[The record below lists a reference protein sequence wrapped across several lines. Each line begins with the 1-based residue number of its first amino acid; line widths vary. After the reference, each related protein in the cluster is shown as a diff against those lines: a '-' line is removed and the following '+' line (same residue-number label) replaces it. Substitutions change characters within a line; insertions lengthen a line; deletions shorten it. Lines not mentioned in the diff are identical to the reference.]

1 MTYEPNPGPADA
13 NARANGGGKPS
24 GPARF
29 ASLTAG
35 LLARKGEA
43 APALEPFAN
52 ARMAPG
58 SAREMAR
65 GERHHL
71 DRRANEGAGARPA
84 GAGEASHAPHWELP
98 HPPAAAPRS
107 PIGRD
112 PNSPHTNEQAV
123 HRPESREPE
132 HHGEGDSHTETVAG
146 CPRKAQSAKKPAV
159 ALRLTTHDYLRL
171 RLAAAELETSA
182 HDIILAALDAYLDAK
197 GVERFDECLCLQKT
211 ADLCEE
217 IADDPEEGG

>member
-1 MTYEPNPGPADA
+1 MSYERNPGADDSA
-13 NARANGGGKPS
+13 AHPNGAGKPA
-24 GPARF
+24 GPSRF

-71 DRRANEGAGARPA
+71 DRRTNDGDAPRLAG
-84 GAGEASHAPHWELP
+84 GGEAGHAPHWELP
-98 HPPAAAPRS
+98 RLPAAPPRS
-107 PIGRD
+107 PARRD
-112 PNSPHTNEQAV
+112 PNSPYTHEPAA
-123 HRPESREPE
+123 HGSKIRELG
-132 HHGEGDSHTETVAG
+132 HHGEDESCTENVPS
-146 CPRKAQSAKKPAV
+146 CPRKAQAAKKPAV
-159 ALRLTTHDYLRL
+159 ALRLSTHDYLRL

-211 ADLCEE
+211 ADLCGE
-217 IADDPEEGG
+217 IAGEPEEGG